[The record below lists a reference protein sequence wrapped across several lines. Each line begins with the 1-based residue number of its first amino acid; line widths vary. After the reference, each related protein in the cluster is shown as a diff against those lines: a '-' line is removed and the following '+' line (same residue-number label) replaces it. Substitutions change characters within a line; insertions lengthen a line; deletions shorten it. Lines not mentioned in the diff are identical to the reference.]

1 MIEKVRVVPIFYS
14 STPEYKADS
23 DMDIANYSLSKPSR
37 AEVTAQ
43 QPHLIFNMQRKD
55 LTQYILAKSSITKKV
70 HSSILLLVFLTIIH
84 GSLLLNF

>member
-55 LTQYILAKSSITKKV
+55 LTQYILAKSSITKRF
-70 HSSILLLVFLTIIH
+70 ILVFY
-84 GSLLLNF
+84 SLYFLQ